1 MPGTGGAGGRR
12 RGRRLAEQR
21 KNGMTIEE
29 LSARSG
35 VTTRNIRAMQSRG
48 LLPSPHMVRRTGYYD
63 DGHLARLR
71 LITGLQKRG
80 FSLASIGELLQAWEA
95 GRSLNDVLGF
105 ESALTARW
113 REKERTFTLAELQEL
128 MGSVSLEESDLQL
141 AEELGVLVR
150 EGGGRYRVRYPNV
163 VAVGAE
169 AVRLGLPVQVGL
181 REAARVL
188 DDAERIASRFVSLFL
203 DQFWRPFVERGMTS
217 EEMPQLTQ
225 ALERFQQI
233 GLDIVQVATE
243 EKLEEAIEETAAK
256 YFTPA
261 EQRR

>member
-1 MPGTGGAGGRR
+1 M
-12 RGRRLAEQR
+12 AEQH
-21 KNGMTIEE
+21 KTGMTIEE

-63 DGHLARLR
+63 EGHLARLR

-95 GRSLNDVLGF
+95 GRSLNDILGF

-113 REKERTFTLAELQEL
+113 REKERVFTREQLQEL
-128 MGSVSLEESDLQL
+128 MGKVRIEESDLDL
-141 AEELGVLVR
+141 AEELGVLAR
-150 EGGGRYRVRYPNV
+150 EGRDRYRVRYPNV

-169 AVRLGLPVQVGL
+169 AVRQGVPLQVGL

-188 DDAERIASRFVSLFL
+188 DDAERIASRFVTLFV

-217 EEMPQLTQ
+217 EEMPEVTR

-243 EKLEEAIEETAAK
+243 EKLEEAIQETATK